1 MIESVVTF
9 CIGLL
14 FILSSVSAQIAVKPG
29 SWELVVGNGGVSA
42 MHMTTTFKNTVVMFD
57 RTDFGPSQLRLPNGR
72 CRDDPNDEALTHDCW
87 AHSIEYN
94 IATNNL
100 RPLMVMTDPWCSS
113 GAFASNGTLV
123 STGGFNDGAKAV
135 RSFVPCANSACDW
148 IEGGSNR
155 LKENR
160 WYASNQIL
168 PDNRIIVLG
177 GRRAFSYEFVPG
189 GQAYSLPFLSQTN
202 TANVE
207 NNLYPFLHLSSDG
220 NLFIFANK
228 DSILFDY
235 RRNSVVKTFPRMPGG
250 PRNYPSSGSS
260 AMLPLSASDG
270 FQRIEIL
277 ICGGAPENGYTSAN
291 AGNFLKALQSCG
303 RIVITDPNPVWAM
316 EDMPAPRVMGDM
328 LILPNGEML
337 IINGAEKGTA
347 GWELARNPALAPY
360 LYRPN
365 ALAGKRFT
373 VLVASTIPRMYHS
386 SANVFPDGRIF
397 VGGSNPHVGYVF
409 SGVTFPTELRLEAY
423 SPYYLDKSYST
434 SRPTI
439 VSLSK
444 DSVSYGT
451 RFTVQFSVSNYAPNN
466 IQFNIYAPSFTT
478 HAYSMNQRLLMLA
491 STSPKR
497 VRGIYIAIVTAPPN
511 SVAAPSGYY
520 MLLVVNNGIPS
531 VAKWIHLS

>member
-1 MIESVVTF
+1 
-9 CIGLL
+9 
-14 FILSSVSAQIAVKPG
+14 VKPG

-42 MHMTTTFKNTVVMFD
+42 MHMTTTFKNTVVMYD

-72 CRDDPNDEALTHDCW
+72 CRDDPNDQALTHDCW

-100 RPLMVMTDPWCSS
+100 RPLMVMTDTWCSS

-148 IEGGSNR
+148 NEGGSNG

-168 PDNRIIVLG
+168 PDNRIIVVG

-189 GQAYSLPFLSQTN
+189 GQSYSLPFLSQTN
-202 TANVE
+202 TPNVE

-277 ICGGAPENGYTSAN
+277 ICGGAPDNGYTSAN
-291 AGNFLKALQSCG
+291 AGNFKTLFKAVEELLLQIPTLFG
-303 RIVITDPNPVWAM
+303 LWRICD
-316 EDMPAPRVMGDM
+316 
-328 LILPNGEML
+328 
-337 IINGAEKGTA
+337 
-347 GWELARNPALAPY
+347 Y
-360 LYRPN
+360 L
-365 ALAGKRFT
+365 
-373 VLVASTIPRMYHS
+373 
-386 SANVFPDGRIF
+386 
-397 VGGSNPHVGYVF
+397 
-409 SGVTFPTELRLEAY
+409 
-423 SPYYLDKSYST
+423 
-434 SRPTI
+434 
-439 VSLSK
+439 
-444 DSVSYGT
+444 
-451 RFTVQFSVSNYAPNN
+451 
-466 IQFNIYAPSFTT
+466 
-478 HAYSMNQRLLMLA
+478 
-491 STSPKR
+491 
-497 VRGIYIAIVTAPPN
+497 
-511 SVAAPSGYY
+511 
-520 MLLVVNNGIPS
+520 
-531 VAKWIHLS
+531 